1 MDKKFR
7 YIVAIIGFAAS
18 AALPKAALAISLEFT
33 WSGYRECSSSSPAF
47 VVSDV
52 PAGTSRLAFKMVD
65 KNVPTYPHGG
75 GTIAYHGAQ
84 QIPAGAFLY
93 RGPCPP
99 AGQQHMYEWTVR
111 ALDANDMTTASAT
124 AAAKFPP

>member
-1 MDKKFR
+1 MDRKFGC
-7 YIVAIIGFAAS
+7 IIATINFAAFITFPS
-18 AALPKAALAISLEFT
+18 AALAMSVDFT
-33 WSGYRECSSSSPAF
+33 WTGYQACSSNSPAF

-52 PAGTSRLAFKMVD
+52 PAGTAQLAFKMVD

-75 GTIAYHGAQ
+75 GTIAYHGARQ
-84 QIPAGAFLY
+84 TPAGAFSF

-99 AGQQHMYEWTVR
+99 AGERHMYEWIVR
-111 ALDANDMTTASAT
+111 ALDADGKTIASAT